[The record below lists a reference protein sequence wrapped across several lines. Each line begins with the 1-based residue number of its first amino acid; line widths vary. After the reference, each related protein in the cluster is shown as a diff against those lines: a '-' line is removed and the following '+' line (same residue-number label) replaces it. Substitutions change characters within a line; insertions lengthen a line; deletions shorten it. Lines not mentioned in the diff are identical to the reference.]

1 MDPVPLKIGSH
12 VYFPA
17 FFHRCKN
24 AYVGRVIAFVKN
36 FVTKVGV
43 KSQLRFTPDS
53 IENDVWLQASVLSP
67 EGRLRPAYQLYH
79 KVKLSVVSDPRCIIA
94 EVVYSEV
101 RNFDPQ
107 KFLNLK
113 EVLWKPI
120 LEELRAQQAKEEE
133 LRVKLLAE
141 MTLPIYRMRAPEVW
155 EEIKHRLAIEERRQV
170 TAALATLPFTIPLDL
185 PLNYNLKTGKI
196 LLKSL
201 RENDVLLHNN
211 Q

>member
-53 IENDVWLQASVLSP
+53 IENDVWLAPCLS
-67 EGRLRPAYQLYH
+67 
-79 KVKLSVVSDPRCIIA
+79 
-94 EVVYSEV
+94 
-101 RNFDPQ
+101 
-107 KFLNLK
+107 
-113 EVLWKPI
+113 
-120 LEELRAQQAKEEE
+120 
-133 LRVKLLAE
+133 
-141 MTLPIYRMRAPEVW
+141 
-155 EEIKHRLAIEERRQV
+155 
-170 TAALATLPFTIPLDL
+170 ALAHSVAV
-185 PLNYNLKTGKI
+185 NC
-196 LLKSL
+196 
-201 RENDVLLHNN
+201 

>member
-1 MDPVPLKIGSH
+1 M
-12 VYFPA
+12 
-17 FFHRCKN
+17 
-24 AYVGRVIAFVKN
+24 
-36 FVTKVGV
+36 

-53 IENDVWLQASVLSP
+53 IENDVWLQASMLSP

-79 KVKLSVVSDPRCIIA
+79 KVLLSIVSDPRCITA
-94 EVVYSEV
+94 EVVNSEV
-101 RNFDPQ
+101 RDFDP
-107 KFLNLK
+107 LNLK
-113 EVLWKPI
+113 EVLWRPI

-185 PLNYNLKTGKI
+185 PLNYNLKTGK
-196 LLKSL
+196 
-201 RENDVLLHNN
+201 VLARKRCSTP